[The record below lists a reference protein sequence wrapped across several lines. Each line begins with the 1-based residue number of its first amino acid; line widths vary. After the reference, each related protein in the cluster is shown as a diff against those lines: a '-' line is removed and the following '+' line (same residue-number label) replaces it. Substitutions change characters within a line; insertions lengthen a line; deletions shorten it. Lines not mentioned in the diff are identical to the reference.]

1 MRASSGKTGSAAGG
15 KALAAFERRCIE
27 AEPPRLAALGVAFRS
42 GYTRYSSLTRLV
54 SRAPRRSRRSPEL
67 HHRLLARRLFRAAA
81 SLATAALLLNSGPVL
96 SRERPPGGRSV
107 VTDDRQPPGQPPEQP
122 PEEPPGEAEES
133 ETPVEEAIPA
143 GEAPTEE
150 IPAGDAAPEAGEGDP
165 GPAEGEEPGNEAEE
179 PARRAPEVVTAPVGI
194 LPGRLVAAPAP
205 VSGGSI
211 IGMVLAA
218 EGFLLH
224 TAGGDVVAYDPD
236 GQRTR
241 WGVPGAGAAFV
252 AEDSGTVVLLGDSGD
267 VVLRQLADGAPIGG
281 FSTGFAPDRGLAAS
295 VHRPAPAALAAGVLY
310 WVSSGTLRGY
320 RIPGGSLVLETAL
333 PEGEAASLVA
343 VPDPVDSSGS
353 VPPLLLVSLGSGGV
367 AAVAPSPG
375 TTSGTVRWAAAGAG
389 PVTGPVLP
397 FPAERL
403 AFFGDEGGDLTAVD
417 LESGQERWRW
427 ELAEGFH
434 HQPLLSRGRLF
445 AATKANSL
453 YCFDAK
459 RGGQRWRAALPG
471 RPAAAPLRIA
481 GAILVVT
488 RDGLLVEVNAET
500 GARIGRPRDLDA
512 EVLGVVRRL
521 GDGAREDGW
530 RDRRLF
536 LGLRDGRLAV
546 FGPRI
551 GGEAPRPEP
560 SGQGD

>member
-1 MRASSGKTGSAAGG
+1 MEEPQAPVEEVPPSGEASAEDAPAGGAADAAGEG
-15 KALAAFERRCIE
+15 
-27 AEPPRLAALGVAFRS
+27 EPGE
-42 GYTRYSSLTRLV
+42 
-54 SRAPRRSRRSPEL
+54 PE
-67 HHRLLARRLFRAAA
+67 
-81 SLATAALLLNSGPVL
+81 
-96 SRERPPGGRSV
+96 
-107 VTDDRQPPGQPPEQP
+107 
-122 PEEPPGEAEES
+122 PGEAEG
-133 ETPVEEAIPA
+133 
-143 GEAPTEE
+143 GE
-150 IPAGDAAPEAGEGDP
+150 PEDEVG
-165 GPAEGEEPGNEAEE
+165 E
-179 PARRAPEVVTAPVGI
+179 PARRAPEVVAAPVGI

-205 VSGGSI
+205 VPGGSI
-211 IGMVLAA
+211 AGMVLGAD
-218 EGFLLH
+218 GFLLH
-224 TAGGDVVAYDPD
+224 TAGGDVVAYEPD
-236 GQRTR
+236 GDRTR

-252 AEDSGTVVLLGDSGD
+252 AEESGTVILLGESGD
-267 VVLRQLADGAPIGG
+267 VTLRQLADGARTGG
-281 FSTGFAPDRGLAAS
+281 FSTGFAPDRRLAG
-295 VHRPAPAALAAGVLY
+295 PAPAALAAGVLY

-320 RIPGGSLVLETAL
+320 RIPEGNLVLETAL

-343 VPDPVDSSGS
+343 APPPAGS
-353 VPPLLLVSLGSGGV
+353 AEGGPPLLLVSLGSGGV
-367 AAVAPSPG
+367 AAVAASSG
-375 TTSGTVRWAAAGAG
+375 TTSGTVRWQAAGAG

-417 LESGQERWRW
+417 LESGRERWRW

-434 HQPLLSRGRLF
+434 HPPLLSRGRLY

-500 GARIGRPRDLDA
+500 GARIGRARDLDA
-512 EVLGVVRRL
+512 EVLGAVRRSD
-521 GDGAREDGW
+521 DGAREDGW

-546 FGPRI
+546 LGPRI
-551 GGEAPRPEP
+551 GGETP
-560 SGQGD
+560 

>member
-1 MRASSGKTGSAAGG
+1 MRPSSGKTGFTWPLFRGAP
-15 KALAAFERRCIE
+15 C
-27 AEPPRLAALGVAFRS
+27 LAAL
-42 GYTRYSSLTRLV
+42 SLLSV
-54 SRAPRRSRRSPEL
+54 G
-67 HHRLLARRLFRAAA
+67 
-81 SLATAALLLNSGPVL
+81 AALAH
-96 SRERPPGGRSV
+96 ERPPGVPSV
-107 VTDDRQPPGQPPEQP
+107 STDLGQPPEQP
-122 PEEPPGEAEES
+122 PEQPPAEPPEQPPAEPPGELDEAEA
-133 ETPVEEAIPA
+133 PQAPA
-143 GEAPTEE
+143 GEVPPTGEAPGEGTPTEE
-150 IPAGDAAPEAGEGDP
+150 TAGEAGDG
-165 GPAEGEEPGNEAEE
+165 EPGEAESGEPGDEEAE
-179 PARRAPEVVTAPVGI
+179 PARRPPEVVTAPVGI
-194 LPGRLVAAPAP
+194 LPGRLVATPAP
-205 VSGGSI
+205 VPGGSI
-211 IGMVLAA
+211 IGMVLGA
-218 EGFLLH
+218 EGFLLQ
-224 TAGGDVVAYDPD
+224 TAGGDVVAYEPD
-236 GQRTR
+236 GERTR
-241 WGVPGAGAAFV
+241 WGVSGAGAAFV
-252 AEDSGTVVLLGDSGD
+252 AEDAGTVVLLDENGD
-267 VVLRQLADGAPIGG
+267 VALRRIADGVRTGG
-281 FSTGFAPDRGLAAS
+281 FSTGFAPDPAIPAPAVR
-295 VHRPAPAALAAGVLY
+295 RPAPAAFEAGVLY

-320 RIPGGSLVLETAL
+320 RVPGGSLVLEGAL
-333 PEGEAASLVA
+333 PEGQAANVVVA
-343 VPDPVDSSGS
+343 PAPADSAAG

-367 AAVAPSPG
+367 AAVAASQG
-375 TTSGTVRWAAAGAG
+375 TTSGTVRWQAAGAG

-417 LESGQERWRW
+417 LESGRERWRW

-434 HQPLLSRGRLF
+434 HPPLLSRGRLY

-551 GGEAPRPEP
+551 GGETP
-560 SGQGD
+560 

>member
-1 MRASSGKTGSAAGG
+1 MRPRPAPQAVKVRVSPRRNAVVRHLLRAAPC
-15 KALAAFERRCIE
+15 LAATLGLLI
-27 AEPPRLAALGVAFRS
+27 AGVA
-42 GYTRYSSLTRLV
+42 
-54 SRAPRRSRRSPEL
+54 
-67 HHRLLARRLFRAAA
+67 
-81 SLATAALLLNSGPVL
+81 L
-96 SRERPPGGRSV
+96 SRERPPGERSV
-107 VTDDRQPPGQPPEQP
+107 TTRSRQPPGQPPERP
-122 PEEPPGEAEES
+122 PEDPPGETEEAEAPVEEVPLTGETPAEETPAGEAAGDAEEGEPGEAES
-133 ETPVEEAIPA
+133 
-143 GEAPTEE
+143 GEP
-150 IPAGDAAPEAGEGDP
+150 
-165 GPAEGEEPGNEAEE
+165 GEEDEEEE
-179 PARRAPEVVTAPVGI
+179 PARRAPEIVAAPVGI

-205 VSGGSI
+205 VPGGSI
-211 IGMVLAA
+211 IGMILGAD
-218 EGFLLH
+218 GFLVH
-224 TAGGDVVAYDPD
+224 TAGGEVVAYEPD
-236 GQRTR
+236 GERTR

-252 AEDSGTVVLLGDSGD
+252 AEDAGAVVLLGETGD
-267 VVLRQLADGAPIGG
+267 VVLRQRADGARMGG
-281 FSTGFAPDRGLAAS
+281 FATGFPPDGGLAGP
-295 VHRPAPAALAAGVLY
+295 VRRPAPAALAAGVLY

-320 RIPGGSLVLETAL
+320 RIPGGSLVLQTTL

-343 VPDPVDSSGS
+343 VPAPADSAGS

-367 AAVAPSPG
+367 AAVAASPG
-375 TTSGTVRWAAAGAG
+375 TTSGTVRWQAAGAG

-417 LESGQERWRW
+417 LESGRERWRW

-500 GARIGRPRDLDA
+500 GARIGQARDLDA

-551 GGEAPRPEP
+551 GGETP
-560 SGQGD
+560 

>member
-1 MRASSGKTGSAAGG
+1 MRSA
-15 KALAAFERRCIE
+15 
-27 AEPPRLAALGVAFRS
+27 
-42 GYTRYSSLTRLV
+42 
-54 SRAPRRSRRSPEL
+54 
-67 HHRLLARRLFRAAA
+67 
-81 SLATAALLLNSGPVL
+81 
-96 SRERPPGGRSV
+96 
-107 VTDDRQPPGQPPEQP
+107 VTDARQPPGQPPEQP
-122 PEEPPGEAEES
+122 PEEPPAEAEEA
-133 ETPVEEAIPA
+133 ETPQAPVEEVAPTGEAA
-143 GEAPTEE
+143 GEETL
-150 IPAGDAAPEAGEGDP
+150 AGETP
-165 GPAEGEEPGNEAEE
+165 GEAAEGEPGETEGEPGETEGGEPGDEGEE

-205 VSGGSI
+205 VAGGSVV
-211 IGMVLAA
+211 GMVLGAG
-218 EGFLLH
+218 GFLLQ
-224 TAGGDVVAYDPD
+224 TADGDVVAYEPD
-236 GQRTR
+236 GERAR
-241 WGVPGAGAAFV
+241 WGLPGAGAAFV
-252 AEDSGTVVLLGDSGD
+252 AEHSGTLVLLGEDGE
-267 VVLRQLADGAPIGG
+267 VALRQLADGVRTGG
-281 FSTGFAPDRGLAAS
+281 FSTGFAPDPGILAGS
-295 VHRPAPAALAAGVLY
+295 VRRPVPAALAGGVLY

-320 RIPGGSLVLETAL
+320 RIPAGSLALETAL

-343 VPDPVDSSGS
+343 VPAPADSAGDA
-353 VPPLLLVSLGSGGV
+353 PPLLLVSLGSGGV
-367 AAVAPSPG
+367 AAVATSPG
-375 TTSGTVRWAAAGAG
+375 TTSGAVRWQAAGAG

-417 LESGQERWRW
+417 LESGRERWRW

-434 HQPLLSRGRLF
+434 HQPLLSRGRLY

-459 RGGQRWRAALPG
+459 RGGERWRAALPG

-500 GARIGRPRDLDA
+500 GARIGRARDLDA

-546 FGPRI
+546 LGPRI
-551 GGEAPRPEP
+551 GGETP
-560 SGQGD
+560 